1 MNQSLIN
8 KYTGEVLQ
16 IVSGGA
22 DSRFEVHENFMWV
35 TGPDEVEKGCDSV
48 EYQPTIWE
56 VDRLRENQN
65 LFLHMIF
72 VEELSFLIMKSN

>member
-22 DSRFEVHENFMWV
+22 DSDLKFTKILCGQKALM
-35 TGPDEVEKGCDSV
+35 KLK
-48 EYQPTIWE
+48 
-56 VDRLRENQN
+56 RL
-65 LFLHMIF
+65 
-72 VEELSFLIMKSN
+72 

>member
-22 DSRFEVHENFMWV
+22 DSRFEVHEDFMWA
-35 TGPDEVEKGCDSV
+35 
-48 EYQPTIWE
+48 
-56 VDRLRENQN
+56 DR
-65 LFLHMIF
+65 
-72 VEELSFLIMKSN
+72 S